1 MLILVFS
8 KISFAIDAGA
18 DIVTCVNST
27 ISITPQD
34 KRPSSTIYW
43 YKLNNSSPLSSPG
56 GIFSIPTGTSGTFKY
71 VVKDSLSLN
80 ASLFDTV
87 VVTVYPRP
95 RINAVADQVV
105 CKNIPLS
112 ITANISPSSSII
124 NWYLQGDTNSLSTSA
139 NFNII
144 DTIDGIFY
152 YIIKA
157 DSASTCIS
165 YDTIKITVNPKPKAN
180 FTFTSNCGRNFSFSS
195 TSSGNITN
203 YDWNFGSSGNDNTS
217 IISSPNHR
225 YPKTPNTYNVRL
237 IVTNSYGCKDTIT
250 KQVSTSTIL
259 EASLSGS
266 NPSPEEYDGI
276 TYFKICSQNTL
287 NYTFT
292 FFNNS
297 STASQNTTSTI
308 IWGDN
313 SSNTVI
319 NNWATGSSGQLTHNY
334 GIGNHFLTLIVS
346 NGSCSDTTI
355 YGVYLGTNP
364 QGGISS
370 PGNTEGCTGAVFSF
384 PFSPQCFSN
393 TPGTMYYIFVND
405 GTDTVVYTQA
415 NLPAAFTH
423 TFDSTSCGTTS
434 LSSPNTF
441 AISFLISNP
450 CRSTPGNI
458 GGIAISRKAKASFA
472 ITPYDTI
479 CVNNSLTF
487 TNNGITAL
495 TVGNS
500 ANCSVGKSIWSISPS
515 TGWSIN
521 SGTGS
526 LGNDNGYPNDAG
538 SWTSGTT
545 SISINFTA
553 PGIYYIK
560 LKTGSSLCGIDS
572 VVKTI
577 CVNPIPTASFTL
589 PTNIGCA
596 PLAVTASGS
605 TNNATCDQNT
615 FKWSVSY
622 VSTSGCTPTTSS
634 YTFVDNTNNTT
645 QNPHFNFVNPGV
657 YTISLLTI
665 SPHGRCSSNVV
676 TNTVTVKAK
685 PLVSINLPTSSI
697 CQAGNITPT
706 NTSTCYIDNQ
716 STYAWTFTGG
726 SPSSS
731 TSSTPG
737 PITYSTSGTYNIS
750 LNVTNICGTT
760 TASSSII
767 VNPLPTVTTNL
778 DLAYC
783 NSISVPAITFGGSS
797 VANTTYN
804 WTNDNTSTGIGVS
817 GTGSIPAFTAVN
829 TSNAPIKSMIIVTP
843 VASSCSGKSDTFY
856 ITVNPTPTVTDPAD
870 QTLCNGN
877 STSAISFL
885 GNNISGV
892 VYNWTNNTSS
902 IGLVASGSGNISAF
916 TAINTTNAPVISNIT
931 VTANANNCPSASQTF
946 TITVNPTPTVI
957 DPADQTLCNGN
968 NTTAIN
974 FSGNNVNGVV
984 YNWTNNTTSIGLA
997 ASGSG
1002 NIPAFNATNNGTT
1015 SVTATITVIP
1025 TYINGGVTCTGTSQ
1039 TFTITVNPAPS
1050 VNFSPVNQNICS
1062 GGTSQLVTLTSTT
1075 NNVNFSWSATQPTG
1089 ITGVTTTGNST
1100 IPAQTLTNSTN
1111 ASIDVTYVAKAT
1123 TNGGVAC
1130 PGSSFNHVITV
1141 HPKPNANATDQI
1153 ICSATSTNIALSTNT
1168 TPSTA
1173 VTYTWS
1179 PSANANISGAT
1190 SSSGATIAQT
1200 LSNTASTPQGIT
1212 YTITPK
1218 YTSGSLT
1225 CTGDAKQVIATVNPV
1240 PNVTQP
1246 SNIIVCNNA
1255 STGNINFNSTVTNT
1269 TFSWTNN
1276 NTSIGLSAANG
1287 TGNISAFNGL
1297 NTSNTPTSTTISVT
1311 PRYLLSGTTYCT
1323 DIPKTFSITVNPVPA
1338 VNAVSDVTI
1347 CHNSSTSAISFS
1359 GSVANTVYEWSN
1371 NNTSIGLGSG
1381 STGTIPVFAAVNN
1394 GITPVFGKITV
1405 TPKYTNN
1412 AASTPV
1418 CSGTPITFTITVN
1431 PKPIV
1436 TATPATQTICSGTQV
1451 NIDLTSNIS
1460 SNITYNSVPA
1470 NSSNIGGA
1478 STTNL
1483 NPIQQTLT
1491 NQSTS
1496 SQSINYTI
1504 TPTYT
1509 NNSVACPGNNTTAT
1523 VTVNPAPTVNQPLD
1537 VTYCNNTSTS
1547 IITFSGVITG
1557 TNFSWTNNNTSIGLA
1572 ASGNGDI
1579 PMFSATN
1586 SGTSPITA
1594 TITVNPALSNATSCS
1609 GVSKTF
1615 TITVNPTP
1623 SATSNPSSTTICS
1636 GTAPTINLTSSITG
1650 TIGNVTYNW
1659 SPSTNS
1665 NITGA
1670 SASTGTTISQTLNN
1684 ISATL
1689 QSTNYSVTPTYTNN
1703 SVACMGS
1710 ATTAIVNVNPIPT
1723 VNQPLSLVL
1732 CKGSSTG
1739 AISFSS
1745 SVNNTSYIWQNDNTS
1760 IGLVASGVGDINTFT
1775 VTNTTNAPLI
1785 ANITVT
1791 PRYLLSGTTY
1801 CTGTPKTFSI
1811 TVNPIPSV
1819 TAPNNITICKG
1830 QSTGTISITGSVIG
1844 AVYSWTNLETSIGLS
1859 ASGTGD
1865 ITSFNGLNTGTSP
1878 VTSTITITPSYSNSS
1893 LTCTGTNQSFSITVN
1908 PAPSVTFNPQGP
1920 QTICS
1925 NQSTATI
1932 TLSSA
1937 TSGVTYSWTSNS
1949 PTSINGA
1956 TSIGSTSTIPAQT
1969 LINNSNQPQTVVYT
1983 VMATTSG
1990 SASCAGG
1997 SSTYNVV
2004 VNPKP
2009 VVSAQA
2015 QTICSEGT
2023 FSLTLTNS
2031 APTTIIP
2038 TGTMYTWTVAS
2049 NNNVT
2054 GQSDQTIASSTISQ
2068 TLTNLTNTQQ
2078 QVVYT
2083 ITPTSGAAG
2092 SCVGSTFELT
2102 VSVDPKP
2109 KITDITKTICSGIGF
2124 TVSIPANNPTTVVV
2138 PLNTTYTWTYVDNPN
2153 VSGETVQTIGV
2164 SAISQTLINST
2175 NQPQT
2180 VVYTVTPKTGN
2191 CSGVAFTVTVTVNPA
2206 PYIPNQT
2213 AITCSQIGFTITPA
2227 NGVPLSTTVVPSGT
2241 TYTWTVTDNTNV
2253 SGDVNQSASQSSI
2266 SQTLTN
2272 ISNTN
2277 QTILYTVTPV
2287 SGAAG
2292 GCTGP
2297 DFTLTVT
2304 LSAKPVI
2311 TSQQIS
2317 VCSGTA
2323 FNVSPQNGVPTSST
2337 IVPIGTT
2344 YTWTVANNTDVTGE
2358 GDQPTAQ
2365 SSISQT
2371 LINTTNIDQVVVY
2384 TVTPLIGTCV
2394 GTPFTLTVT
2403 VTPAPVITNQ
2413 TATICSGNPFSI
2425 TPLNVPP
2432 SMIVPS
2438 GTTYTWI
2445 VASNTN
2451 VIGQSNQTN
2460 PQSSIS
2466 QTLTN
2471 NTNVVQT
2478 VIYTVTPKSGTCI
2491 GVNFTITVTINPKP
2505 VVSAQAQTICSE
2517 GTFSLTLTNS
2527 APTTIIPTGTMYT
2540 WTVASNNN
2548 VTGQSDQTIASST
2561 ISQTLT
2567 NLTNTQQQVVY
2578 TITPTSGAAGSCVG
2592 STFELTVSVDPKP
2605 KITDITKTICSGIGF
2620 TVSIPAN
2627 NPTTVVVPLN
2637 TTYTWTYVDNPNVSG
2652 ETVQT
2657 IGVSAISQTL
2667 INSTNQPQTVVYTV
2681 TPKTGNCSGV
2691 AFTVTVTVNP
2701 APYIPN
2707 QTAITCSQI
2716 GFTITPAN
2724 GVPLST
2730 TVVPSGTTYTWT
2742 VTDNTNVSGDV
2753 NQSASQSSISQTLT
2767 NISNTNQTILYT
2779 VTPVS
2784 GAAGGCTGPD
2794 FTLTVTLSAKPVIT
2808 SQQISVCSGTAF
2820 NVSPQNG
2827 VPTSST
2833 IVPIGTT
2840 YTWTVANNT
2849 DVTGEGDQP
2858 TAQSSISQTL
2868 INTTNIDQVVVYTVT
2883 PLIGTCVGT
2892 PFTLTVTVTPAPVI
2906 TNQTATIC
2914 SGNPFSITPL
2924 NVPPSMIV
2932 PSGTTYTWIVASNTN
2947 VIGQSNQ
2954 TNPQSSISQTLTN
2967 NTNVVQTVIYT
2978 VTPKSGTCIGVNFTI
2993 TVTINPKPVLADNT
3007 INLCSGVS
3015 FNFNPINNQ
3024 PNVIVPLLTTYE
3036 WNVSSNLFIT
3046 GQSNSSSP
3054 QTSINQTL
3062 INISNSPQVIIYT
3075 ITPTSGVQGN
3085 CVGRV
3090 ITYSITVNPAPVF
3103 PTMYDTT
3110 CSGSSFDTIPQN
3122 NLPLFIVPAGT
3133 TYSWNIP
3140 NMPLGLGSNANTGA
3154 SGGVLGVNQNHIF
3167 GTLINTAYNPL
3178 NVTYSITPSSPNSTG
3193 NACAG
3198 SAFNFIVTVKSLPI
3212 INNIP
3217 LSQSLCNSNFSS
3229 VVIWGTNTNN
3239 IGANPTYIWGPP
3251 IHTVFNDQINN
3262 GIGNIPAMLL
3272 TNNGIRQDTI
3282 VYPVI
3287 TIANGCTGPSVN
3299 DTIFVNPDAKAI
3311 YTFNRDTACWPFI
3324 LNIQNTSPLT
3334 ADGTFKW
3341 YADNTPIGVGY
3352 AFPGYTIPVSDK
3364 FVDIKLVTF
3373 SKYGCKNDSMTHR
3386 FYTKNYPHPSFT
3398 TTYSNPPC
3406 GPLVVQ
3412 FQNLT
3417 VNFTPNPIEPFRY
3430 IWNFGNGNTSTL
3442 QNPPSQTYQI
3452 NPNYTDTTYFV
3463 KLTVFNDCISK
3474 DTTVSVTVSSGPK
3487 SQFAPSETNVC
3498 SNTTISFTNSSL
3510 GNGNSYTLDFGDG
3523 STLIN
3528 TPNRVTLNHTYHVG
3542 RDTIFYAILTATNFC
3557 GVDKDTVAIHVSPST
3572 INLNWFITASSQFG
3586 CAPHVVEIHNISYG
3600 ATQFEWNF
3608 NDPNFPTLYT
3618 SGLNNELIYHTYDTP
3633 GVYNISVHA
3642 SNACADTSGTK
3653 FIKVIRTPKPSFQ
3666 IVNNYACPRTPVQFV
3681 NQTDVFTNV
3690 IWDFGDTSSGI
3701 QNTSIQNNPTHIYNV
3716 AGNYTVTL
3724 TATLVDISGVECTA
3738 IIRHVVNI
3746 VSPIVQIIAPS
3757 RGCVNDVIQFVPLV
3771 GSVLGLPPIK
3781 DTIWQINGV
3790 SYTTPAQYYPNFS
3803 HVFTQPGNYTITLI
3817 VGTLYGCYDTISTSI
3832 VINNKPIISVSS
3844 NQLICSGQSVQLIAN
3859 SNANNYQWTPLAGLS
3874 CYNCYNP
3881 IASPVITTKYVVST
3895 INLEGCSNK
3904 DTVLV
3909 TVVQPFKLIVKKE
3922 DTICIGQTIQL
3933 NASGASNYL
3942 WSPAQSLSCTT
3953 CPNPF
3958 ATPTQNP
3965 FSTTFINEY
3974 MVVGSD
3980 NFNCFKDTAIV
3991 YVAVGQYPKVAL
4003 PNDQVLS
4010 TGTLFPIIPT
4020 ITNGPIRFY
4029 SWNPA
4034 NDLDS
4039 AHAFSPIA
4047 TIKHDIC
4054 YSLEAENIYG
4064 CKGADTIC
4072 IHVFCDNAQTF
4083 IPNAFT
4089 PGLLANGIFMIR
4101 AVGINKV
4108 KSFRIFN
4115 RWGQLVF
4122 ERSNFP
4128 PNSPQYGW
4136 DGKVNGVIASAD
4148 VFVYTAEVLC
4158 ENNTTFTY
4166 KGNVTLIR

>member
-2358 GDQPTAQ
+2358 SDQPTAQ

-2432 SMIVPS
+2432 SMIVP
-2438 GTTYTWI
+2438 
-2445 VASNTN
+2445 A
-2451 VIGQSNQTN
+2451 
-2460 PQSSIS
+2460 
-2466 QTLTN
+2466 
-2471 NTNVVQT
+2471 
-2478 VIYTVTPKSGTCI
+2478 
-2491 GVNFTITVTINPKP
+2491 
-2505 VVSAQAQTICSE
+2505 
-2517 GTFSLTLTNS
+2517 
-2527 APTTIIPTGTMYT
+2527 
-2540 WTVASNNN
+2540 
-2548 VTGQSDQTIASST
+2548 
-2561 ISQTLT
+2561 
-2567 NLTNTQQQVVY
+2567 
-2578 TITPTSGAAGSCVG
+2578 
-2592 STFELTVSVDPKP
+2592 
-2605 KITDITKTICSGIGF
+2605 
-2620 TVSIPAN
+2620 
-2627 NPTTVVVPLN
+2627 
-2637 TTYTWTYVDNPNVSG
+2637 
-2652 ETVQT
+2652 
-2657 IGVSAISQTL
+2657 
-2667 INSTNQPQTVVYTV
+2667 
-2681 TPKTGNCSGV
+2681 
-2691 AFTVTVTVNP
+2691 
-2701 APYIPN
+2701 
-2707 QTAITCSQI
+2707 
-2716 GFTITPAN
+2716 
-2724 GVPLST
+2724 
-2730 TVVPSGTTYTWT
+2730 
-2742 VTDNTNVSGDV
+2742 
-2753 NQSASQSSISQTLT
+2753 
-2767 NISNTNQTILYT
+2767 
-2779 VTPVS
+2779 
-2784 GAAGGCTGPD
+2784 
-2794 FTLTVTLSAKPVIT
+2794 
-2808 SQQISVCSGTAF
+2808 
-2820 NVSPQNG
+2820 
-2827 VPTSST
+2827 
-2833 IVPIGTT
+2833 
-2840 YTWTVANNT
+2840 
-2849 DVTGEGDQP
+2849 
-2858 TAQSSISQTL
+2858 
-2868 INTTNIDQVVVYTVT
+2868 
-2883 PLIGTCVGT
+2883 
-2892 PFTLTVTVTPAPVI
+2892 
-2906 TNQTATIC
+2906 
-2914 SGNPFSITPL
+2914 
-2924 NVPPSMIV
+2924 
-2932 PSGTTYTWIVASNTN
+2932 GTTYTWIVASNTN

-3958 ATPTQNP
+3958 TTPTQNP